1 MKTFLLDSGVAVG
14 LVLAL
19 LLVVGLDRALVA
31 PKANEPGTVI
41 ITKPGDEPV
50 RERGLR
56 LAVTPTEDDK
66 ETGKW
71 DDMGKLLNH
80 LGEGYRYT
88 VFPRQDLRDP
98 RKYAE
103 CDVLFLT
110 CGRGE
115 IEEMISQNLREFVAR
130 GGTLYASDWRYECVA
145 QAFPDFRAED
155 LIGKGNFQHLQAR
168 VLDPGLADLVGRTIP
183 LEFNL
188 SQWRIAAFRG
198 PRVTVLIEGDYVP
211 VHPRGTPRPPTVK
224 NAPLL
229 VKFPFGKGTVI
240 FTSFHNEKQNSEVE
254 QKLLRYLVFS
264 AVTARVESL
273 VNQTMLKG
281 GFSPQKSNLLSA
293 SSGNQQVKHTYVSK
307 KGRRVRF
314 TLGFENAGANLKLT
328 VVSPQ
333 GKTFEQE
340 GTSTFSIEE
349 ANVPGNWQ
357 YTVTAVRVPYQDF
370 PFTLTVGEAE

>member
-1 MKTFLLDSGVAVG
+1 MKTFLLDSGIAVG
-14 LVLAL
+14 LALVL
-19 LLVVGLDRALVA
+19 LLVVGLDRVLVG

-41 ITKPGDEPV
+41 ITKQGDEPL
-50 RERGLR
+50 REGPLR
-56 LAVTPTEDDK
+56 LAITPTHSDK
-66 ETGKW
+66 HGKW
-71 DDMGKLLNH
+71 DDMGKLLDQ
-80 LGEGYRYT
+80 LGEGYRHST
-88 VFPRQDLRDP
+88 FPLSDLEDV
-98 RKYAE
+98 RKFADF
-103 CDVLFLT
+103 DVLFLT
-110 CGRGE
+110 CAPGGTE
-115 IEEMISQNLREFVAR
+115 DIVAQNLQQFVGR

-145 QAFPDFRAED
+145 RAFPDFRAPD
-155 LIGKGNFQHLQAR
+155 LEGKGKAQQVQAK
-168 VLDPGLADLVGRTIP
+168 VIDPGLRDLLGPTVP
-183 LEFNL
+183 LKFDL

-198 PRVTVLIEGDYVP
+198 PRVTTLIEGEYTDVNGSRK
-211 VHPRGTPRPPTVK
+211 V
-224 NAPLL
+224 APLL
-229 VKFPFGKGTVI
+229 VKISLPKGTII

-293 SSGNQQVKHTYVSK
+293 STGNQQVKHTYVSK
-307 KGRRVRF
+307 KGQRVRF
-314 TLGFENAGANLKLT
+314 TLGFENAGANLKLS

-333 GKTFEQE
+333 GKTFEKE